1 MVSINTVGITGR
13 LTKDPE
19 VKYNNKNTCIAS
31 FSVAVRK
38 PFKKDAN
45 ESDDFFDVNA
55 YGKTAEFIEKYVAK
69 GTKVEITGR
78 LSQNKWTDKEGANHS
93 RIIILADRVEFA
105 ESRTTSQQS
114 QAYAPEQVQNPEPA
128 PQVNY
133 QTQSQVN
140 NAPGMP
146 PKPNL
151 DDFMNIPNGIDE
163 QLPFT

>member
-55 YGKTAEFIEKYVAK
+55 YGKTAEFIEKYVSK

-78 LSQNKWTDKEGANHS
+78 LSQNKWTDTEGANHS

-114 QAYAPEQVQNPEPA
+114 QTYDSAPAQNPVPEQKTVQQQNNDPRM
-128 PQVNY
+128 PQ
-133 QTQSQVN
+133 
-140 NAPGMP
+140 
-146 PKPNL
+146 KPNL
-151 DDFMNIPNGIDE
+151 DDFISVQDGIDE
-163 QLPFT
+163 QLPFI